1 MKKKKLVIL
10 TVLAALAAM
19 ILFGCGGAKAADFT
33 SKSGITVTATDKWQQ
48 LNTAEELSELYTNA
62 VDSEMVDLAL
72 KNSTSYFTI
81 ETADCTADVADL
93 KDVVAFLKT
102 QLADVDEETI
112 YAQLENEYGA
122 EIVGGSHIRMPDS
135 ICDVKLLKRS
145 PEQNLKIIRTAD
157 RKIEKCAEG
166 IRNGIYPKDG
176 LFFYDR
182 IAGLLGQRLWY
193 CRKTKNYSD
202 KLKISNVCTGCGLC
216 TQVCPMENLA
226 LKNGKAAA
234 GKHCTMCYRCISLC
248 PAKAITLLG
257 CAVIEQCR
265 YDKYVKRR

>member
-62 VDSEMVDLAL
+62 VDSEMVNLAL

-102 QLADVDEETI
+102 Q
-112 YAQLENEYGA
+112 
-122 EIVGGSHIRMPDS
+122 
-135 ICDVKLLKRS
+135 
-145 PEQNLKIIRTAD
+145 
-157 RKIEKCAEG
+157 
-166 IRNGIYPKDG
+166 
-176 LFFYDR
+176 
-182 IAGLLGQRLWY
+182 
-193 CRKTKNYSD
+193 
-202 KLKISNVCTGCGLC
+202 
-216 TQVCPMENLA
+216 
-226 LKNGKAAA
+226 
-234 GKHCTMCYRCISLC
+234 
-248 PAKAITLLG
+248 
-257 CAVIEQCR
+257 
-265 YDKYVKRR
+265 

>member
-122 EIVGGSHIRMPDS
+122 EIVDLYK
-135 ICDVKLLKRS
+135 KLVNATD
-145 PEQNLKIIRTAD
+145 EEFDKIYQD
-157 RKIEKCAEG
+157 LSNE
-166 IRNGIYPKDG
+166 D
-176 LFFYDR
+176 
-182 IAGLLGQRLWY
+182 WY
-193 CRKTKNYSD
+193 ATLEESAPNYEF
-202 KLKISNVCTGCGLC
+202 VG
-216 TQVCPMENLA
+216 EE
-226 LKNGKAAA
+226 
-234 GKHCTMCYRCISLC
+234 
-248 PAKAITLLG
+248 AITLLG
-257 CAVIEQCR
+257 KESTLSEYKYTNDDGVLLHHYEAVILKDGIL
-265 YDKYVKRR
+265 YTLNSWSDDDNFDKNKEVLKTLITNAKYTE

>member
-81 ETADCTADVADL
+81 ETADVADL

-122 EIVGGSHIRMPDS
+122 EIVDLYK
-135 ICDVKLLKRS
+135 KLVNATD
-145 PEQNLKIIRTAD
+145 EEFDKIYQD
-157 RKIEKCAEG
+157 LSNE
-166 IRNGIYPKDG
+166 D
-176 LFFYDR
+176 
-182 IAGLLGQRLWY
+182 WY
-193 CRKTKNYSD
+193 ATLEESAPNYEF
-202 KLKISNVCTGCGLC
+202 VG
-216 TQVCPMENLA
+216 EE
-226 LKNGKAAA
+226 
-234 GKHCTMCYRCISLC
+234 
-248 PAKAITLLG
+248 AITLLG
-257 CAVIEQCR
+257 KESTLSEYKYTNDDGVLLHHYEAVILKDGIL
-265 YDKYVKRR
+265 YTLNSWSDDDNFDKNKEVLKTLITNAKYTE